1 MSMLQFSLK
10 KKKNELPSNL
20 FTNKFGSMSSK
31 ILNLLMFDADLVINK
46 SAIHA
51 GAILLL
57 MANFLTFVLLYSTY
71 NLYSAFL
78 VMSDLVGVKTV

>member
-1 MSMLQFSLK
+1 M
-10 KKKNELPSNL
+10 
-20 FTNKFGSMSSK
+20 FG
-31 ILNLLMFDADLVINK
+31 ADLVIKK

-57 MANFLTFVLLYSTY
+57 KVNFPTFVLLYSAY

-78 VMSDLVGVKTV
+78 VLSDLVGVKKCINF